1 MVAAAA
7 DQQHQGQTETVL
19 QWGALPEPGSC
30 RVSSLQAGHHDSRL
44 VCDVLVVSKKGWSGQ
59 CELLR
64 HLQVQVATARIGCRR
79 PLMIGSSWSGL
90 CSLGSSCG
98 LPGAKL
104 ETWR

>member
-19 QWGALPEPGSC
+19 AVTVLQWGALPEPGSC
-30 RVSSLQAGHHDSRL
+30 RVRSLQAGHHDSRL
-44 VCDVLVVSKKGWSGQ
+44 VCDVLVVSKKDWSGQ
-59 CELLR
+59 CELLS

-90 CSLGSSCG
+90 CSLRSSCG
-98 LPGAKL
+98 A
-104 ETWR
+104 